1 MKHFS
6 TIKLLLAAVVIMSNV
21 TGAFA
26 AKLLTAKE
34 LVRTWTTTR
43 TVFDIN
49 YSKAVCYLLDY
60 NSEWG
65 DGFAHNEDGSYVT
78 MSVKDY
84 CEQFAK
90 DWNADE
96 NNTQKITAEEA
107 ADRTVTGSDFVKFEI
122 DGNRF
127 VMRYGYAGYEVT
139 DVSGAYTYDEETGVI
154 TVDDE
159 IESEKKKFTVSV
171 DPETDAVVFLN
182 ATEWYPLSIMSYD
195 QTKDYFVFA
204 PTYYYCDKYS
214 SSETGISS
222 ASAQKHAVAIYNVN
236 GVRTNTMNK
245 GINIVKMSDG
255 STRKTV
261 VSGR

>member
-6 TIKLLLAAVVIMSNV
+6 SIKLLLAATVIVSSATN
-21 TGAFA
+21 TFA

-49 YSKAVCYLLDY
+49 NSKAVCYLLDY
-60 NSEWG
+60 DSAWG
-65 DGFAHNEDGSYVT
+65 DGFAHNDDGSYVS

-96 NNTQKITAEEA
+96 NNTQKITTEEA
-107 ADRTVTGSDFVKFEI
+107 ADRTVTGDDFVKFDI
-122 DGNRF
+122 TDDRF
-127 VMRYGYAGYEVT
+127 VMKYGYASYEVK
-139 DVSGAYTYDEETGVI
+139 DVNGTYTYDEETGVI

-159 IESEKKKFTVSV
+159 IESKKKTFTVSV

-182 ATEWYPLSIMSYD
+182 ATEWYPLQIMSYD
-195 QTKDYFVFA
+195 QTKDYYIFA

-214 SSETGISS
+214 SLATGINST
-222 ASAQKHAVAIYNVN
+222 SAQKHVVATYNIS
-236 GVRTNTMNK
+236 GMRTNAMGK

-255 STRKTV
+255 STRKV
-261 VSGR
+261 VESGK